1 MKTNIFKT
9 ILVLF
14 ITLGAFGQSISTGSG
29 NTYNNLFMTPGTP
42 SFVQKNKEN
51 LKEFKKISHKMYLS
65 NNYLTSKIDKMK
77 GTVPMKYNIY
87 KDEMEFSKNGQIL
100 FLNKHEGRKVFF
112 TDLNKTYTIFNYN
125 GKLRYFVVHNDG
137 KNKLLSREII
147 KYVKAKPAQSSYVS
161 SKPADFKRKDDAFY
175 LISNNSIV
183 KISTKKK
190 SFYLLFGSNSAKIKK
205 FVKSNKL
212 NIKKTEDLKKIIM
225 YSNTI

>member
-1 MKTNIFKT
+1 MKTNIFTT
-9 ILVLF
+9 ILALF
-14 ITLGAFGQSISTGSG
+14 ISLGAFGQSISTGSG
-29 NTYNNLFMTPGTP
+29 NTYNTLFMTPGTP
-42 SFVQKNKEN
+42 SFVEKNKEN

-65 NNYLTSKIDKMK
+65 NNYLTSKIDKME

-100 FLNKHEGRKVFF
+100 FLNKQEGRKVFF
-112 TDLNKTYTIFNYN
+112 TDLNKTYTILNYN

-137 KNKLLSREII
+137 KNKFLSREII
-147 KYVKAKPAQSSYVS
+147 KYIEAKPAQSSYVS
-161 SKPADFKRKDDAFY
+161 SKPANFKRKDDVFY

-183 KISTKKK
+183 EISTKKK
-190 SFYLLFGSNSAKIKK
+190 NFYPLFGSNSAKIKK

-212 NIKKTEDLKKIIM
+212 NIKKTEDLKKIVM